1 MTVHR
6 LSLFL
11 LTLALLSAGLLSA
24 DAVSLHVG
32 TGRAL
37 LGGKAAVPAPPL
49 TPCTSTGIYDLSNVC
64 NDIYF
69 IGALR

>member
-1 MTVHR
+1 MTLHR
-6 LSLFL
+6 LSLVL
-11 LTLALLSAGLLSA
+11 LTLTLLSAGLLSA
-24 DAVSLHVG
+24 DAAMNVG
-32 TGRAL
+32 ARRAL
-37 LGGKAAVPAPPL
+37 LGGKAAAPAPPL